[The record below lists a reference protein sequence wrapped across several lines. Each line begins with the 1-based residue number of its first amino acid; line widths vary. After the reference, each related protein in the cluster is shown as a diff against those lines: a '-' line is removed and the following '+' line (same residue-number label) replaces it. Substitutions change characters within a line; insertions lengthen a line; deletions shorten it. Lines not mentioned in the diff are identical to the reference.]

1 MIVIAIVY
9 AYLLLDE
16 RRRLPTAALAA
27 LIVFLVAQ
35 LAYFRYRAFL
45 SGILAVDI
53 PAPALLYWLTPLGIS
68 FYTFEAISAAVD
80 LHRRRQSVK
89 LMTWSLF
96 VMFLP
101 HLVAGPIVR
110 YRQLVPQF
118 TGTKAWRSRNF
129 GIGLHFFTIGF
140 GKKLVA
146 DSLGQII
153 DPFWAAPSQ
162 SSGAALL
169 LALIGFFC
177 QLYLDFSGYTDM
189 GRGIA
194 RTLGYRLPL
203 NFRAPAFSVTPSE
216 FYQRWHVSLSSWI
229 RTFVYDT
236 LAVAVLRRVRSRK
249 LQNYAL
255 LLVIL
260 LVMAFFGLWHGSA
273 WHYVLFGVTQ
283 GLVIIAWQGF
293 DRGRPAKSSERA
305 RRELHAAATDL
316 AFLAYSIPRRE
327 LAPDRIVYSRFAASK
342 RLVSRRSALV
352 FGCSRGDLACAIG
365 RVFRALPSLGA
376 QFVLSSRDIARHQR
390 DHVGLRRRPG
400 AQNSYRSRAYIDSR
414 IEQHRFGRIHLF
426 QVLSTMSPPRE
437 FSRSFS
443 IEDQRAFVRLSGDSN
458 PLHIDPVAARRLMFG
473 QVAVHGIHILLW
485 ALDCMSAGSPNFG
498 ALAKLRVQFDA
509 PLALGKRLD
518 LSWDDSGG
526 SLKARAHCVGET
538 VLRLSAS
545 FGGEAPKSWQGRA
558 DLDPLEC
565 ADPEI
570 KQLATLRGSTRLALP
585 PSWDQL
591 FPSLS
596 TGFSPFQAA
605 VLLASTRI
613 VGMMCPGLHSI
624 FSGLSFQFDPQSG
637 PIDSMTYTV
646 TTIRPTREPARYRR
660 AVRRHARYFARF
672 QTAAPRITTR
682 F

>member
-1 MIVIAIVY
+1 MIYSNYDFLLLLPLLITIFYSTKIEHAQLAILLGASAVFLAWTTIWNLLPVVIVIAIVY

-293 DRGRPAKSSERA
+293 DRGRPAKSRSGRVVSCMLLQLTWLFSLILFRGENLRLIGSFIA
-305 RRELHAAATDL
+305 GLLRPSGWFHADLLWCLVALAATLLVQSVEYFVRYRPL
-316 AFLAYSIPRRE
+316 ARSLCFLRGTSLGTSVIT
-327 LAPDRIVYSRFAASK
+327 
-342 RLVSRRSALV
+342 LV
-352 FGCSRGDLACAIG
+352 F
-365 RVFRALPSLGA
+365 
-376 QFVLSSRDIARHQR
+376 
-390 DHVGLRRRPG
+390 
-400 AQNSYRSRAYIDSR
+400 
-414 IEQHRFGRIHLF
+414 
-426 QVLSTMSPPRE
+426 
-437 FSRSFS
+437 
-443 IEDQRAFVRLSGDSN
+443 
-458 PLHIDPVAARRLMFG
+458 
-473 QVAVHGIHILLW
+473 
-485 ALDCMSAGSPNFG
+485 
-498 ALAKLRVQFDA
+498 
-509 PLALGKRLD
+509 
-518 LSWDDSGG
+518 
-526 SLKARAHCVGET
+526 
-538 VLRLSAS
+538 
-545 FGGEAPKSWQGRA
+545 
-558 DLDPLEC
+558 
-565 ADPEI
+565 
-570 KQLATLRGSTRLALP
+570 
-585 PSWDQL
+585 
-591 FPSLS
+591 
-596 TGFSPFQAA
+596 AA
-605 VLLASTRI
+605 VLVLKIAIDLGHIST
-613 VGMMCPGLHSI
+613 VGSSSI
-624 FSGLSFQFDPQSG
+624 GSAGF
-637 PIDSMTYTV
+637 I
-646 TTIRPTREPARYRR
+646 
-660 AVRRHARYFARF
+660 YFRF
-672 QTAAPRITTR
+672 
-682 F
+682 